1 MGKYNTKNRNNAISA
16 YNQLK
21 ESNNKKKKVIWGLSV
36 IALLSIVSTAGLLVF
51 NNSGVSA
58 SVPTEETQRIEELQ
72 QSNTELSELIEK
84 MESNKKE
91 LESKIVSLS
100 NDKNALSGEVSELKE
115 TIKLNQANINS
126 LTNQLAT
133 LDSQISI
140 VRQEKV
146 ALENQIVEL
155 ESREV
160 TSREEI
166 ESLQIQLKSK
176 EAELIELT
184 NQKDA
189 LNHTIISKNTEI
201 NNLQNR
207 LSELENQINVLETR
221 VSELS
226 KGRYTLSIENTE
238 INMTRLEFNLDRN
251 NFTDI
256 TSIDGEGNV
265 VPYETIGIT
274 NYWGGDYEQHIF
286 YYFNGTVDNGSY
298 AMRTINVYNEDF
310 NVKINDI
317 YADEYSIDLEQK
329 NSLSYSDFTFES
341 LSNKYTEFG
350 TLNIYIQ
357 KMEDGF
363 GTTILPDSE
372 PFVLEN
378 NTYYILTVDGQLG
391 NGENS
396 GFVQTQYILS
406 TNTSGIYRIHDGEN
420 IEVNSSGITENGD
433 YQINF
438 NGNGLENMTLTVTK
452 RALREIVKNDN
463 QWYLQQETTTV
474 TSEGDSIYTHGAG
487 YGDDRGLKNM
497 NMIINTPNGRMNLCL
512 DISHMIKEYQ
522 KWEEEHPQNEL
533 GIEVA
538 KIDYFEN
545 GKGFEDT
552 PEVTNI
558 YVEGN
563 YTIFEF
569 NAFNQIGNKLY
580 IETNSEGSGYVEL
593 ADGDTTR
600 AVMSVFSQ
608 RMDEVVIDIGYALPG
623 THLHITII
631 PV

>member
-100 NDKNALSGEVSELKE
+100 NDKNTLSGEVLDLRE
-115 TIKLNQANINS
+115 TIKVNQASINS
-126 LTNQLAT
+126 LTNQVAT
-133 LDSQISI
+133 LDGQISI

-146 ALENQIVEL
+146 VLENQIAEL
-155 ESREV
+155 ESQEV

-166 ESLQIQLKSK
+166 ESLQVQLNSK
-176 EAELIELT
+176 EAELVKLT
-184 NQKDA
+184 NQKDE
-189 LNHTIISKNTEI
+189 LNQTITSKNTEI
-201 NNLQNR
+201 SNLQDR

-221 VSELS
+221 VLELS
-226 KGRYTLSIENTE
+226 KGRYTLSVENPE
-238 INMTRLEFNLDRN
+238 INMTRLEFNLDRE

-256 TSIDGEGNV
+256 TSIDGEGNI
-265 VPYETIGIT
+265 VPYQTVGVT
-274 NYWGGDYEQHIF
+274 NYWGGDYEQHVF

-310 NVKINDI
+310 KVKINDI

-350 TLNIYIQ
+350 NLNIYIQ

-406 TNTSGIYRIHDGEN
+406 TNTTGIYRIHEGEN

-497 NMIINTPNGRMNLCL
+497 NMIINTQNGRMNLCL

-522 KWEEEHPQNEL
+522 KWEAEQSQNEL
-533 GIEVA
+533 GVEVA
-538 KIDYFEN
+538 KIEYFEN
-545 GKGFEDT
+545 GKGFDDI

-558 YVEGN
+558 YEENGCAV
-563 YTIFEF
+563 FEF
-569 NAFNQIGNKLY
+569 NAFGLTSNKAYLSIGSDG
-580 IETNSEGSGYVEL
+580 EGYVEL
-593 ADGDTTR
+593 SSGDSDVVLTI
-600 AVMSVFSQ
+600 VEQ
-608 RMDEVVIDIGYALPG
+608 REDELIISIGYHLPG
-623 THLHITII
+623 TQLYITIV
-631 PV
+631 PTE

>member
-100 NDKNALSGEVSELKE
+100 NDKNTLSGEVLDLRE
-115 TIKLNQANINS
+115 TIKVNQASINS
-126 LTNQLAT
+126 LTNQVAT
-133 LDSQISI
+133 LDGQISI

-146 ALENQIVEL
+146 VLENQIAEL
-155 ESREV
+155 ESQEV

-166 ESLQIQLKSK
+166 ESLQVQLNSK
-176 EAELIELT
+176 EAELVKLT
-184 NQKDA
+184 NQKDE
-189 LNHTIISKNTEI
+189 LNQTITSKNTEI
-201 NNLQNR
+201 SNLQDR

-221 VSELS
+221 VLELS
-226 KGRYTLSIENTE
+226 KGRYTLSVENPE
-238 INMTRLEFNLDRN
+238 INMTRLEFNLDRE

-256 TSIDGEGNV
+256 TSIDGEGNI
-265 VPYETIGIT
+265 VPYQTVGVT
-274 NYWGGDYEQHIF
+274 NYWGGDYEQHVF

-310 NVKINDI
+310 KVKINDI

-350 TLNIYIQ
+350 NLNIYIQ

-406 TNTSGIYRIHDGEN
+406 TNTTGIYRIHEGEN

-522 KWEEEHPQNEL
+522 KWEAEQSQNEL
-533 GIEVA
+533 GVEVA
-538 KIDYFEN
+538 KIEYFEN
-545 GKGFEDT
+545 GKGFDDI

-558 YVEGN
+558 YEENGCAV
-563 YTIFEF
+563 FEF
-569 NAFNQIGNKLY
+569 NAFGLTSNKAYLSIGSDG
-580 IETNSEGSGYVEL
+580 EGYVEL
-593 ADGDTTR
+593 SSGDSDVVLTI
-600 AVMSVFSQ
+600 VEQ
-608 RMDEVVIDIGYALPG
+608 REDELIISIGYHLPG
-623 THLHITII
+623 TQLYITIV
-631 PV
+631 PTE